1 MYAALWRILP
11 GPTAVKALIAVA
23 LFVGVVLIL
32 FLVVFPEVEPLLP
45 FDQITLEPEQT
56 AGTVGGESGVGE
68 P

>member
-11 GPTAVKALIAVA
+11 GPTAVK
-23 LFVGVVLIL
+23 VVLAVVLLLAVVAVL

-45 FDQITLEPEQT
+45 FDQITLEPT
-56 AGTVGGESGVGE
+56 PSPA